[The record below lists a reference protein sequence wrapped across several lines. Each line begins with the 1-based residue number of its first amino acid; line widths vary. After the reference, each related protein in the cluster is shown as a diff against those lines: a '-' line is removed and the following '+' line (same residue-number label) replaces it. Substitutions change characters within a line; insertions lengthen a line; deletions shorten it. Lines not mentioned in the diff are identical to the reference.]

1 MLWSRP
7 EPPHGGTPAPFHA
20 LWLLGGRFV
29 ACFLALGKQL
39 AALFLHEQA
48 LIEQTAY
55 FLTILCLSAPT
66 LGVINMVTSY
76 FQALG
81 KAAPSLAIT
90 VMRNAALF
98 IPAEIL
104 HSCLWGLDGVIGVQ
118 PVVEAILTTGCLVL
132 YSKELRAGRRR
143 TRKPVAVERRD
154 RFETD
159 KEGGALYKRLALWFL
174 GG

>member
-90 VMRNAALF
+90 VMHNAVLF
-98 IPAEIL
+98 IPAVIL
-104 HSCLWGLDGVIGVQ
+104 FNSLWGLDGVIAAQ
-118 PVVEAILTTGCLVL
+118 PVVEAILTAVCLAL
-132 YSKELRAGRRR
+132 YGRELCVGRRR
-143 TRKPVAVERRD
+143 TREPA
-154 RFETD
+154 
-159 KEGGALYKRLALWFL
+159 AA
-174 GG
+174 